1 MATEP
6 TAFISVIVRV
16 NCSSWYAL
24 LVVRQAMPER
34 ERGRELSLNRVSLIQ
49 KYNQQYNVNKELY
62 QTLDIIEGLCNK
74 AKTLAMSGE
83 YDSDLQK
90 AIVGIIRGSEFA
102 FEELTGVKYNTP
114 DPEDTIPN

>member
-1 MATEP
+1 
-6 TAFISVIVRV
+6 
-16 NCSSWYAL
+16 
-24 LVVRQAMPER
+24 
-34 ERGRELSLNRVSLIQ
+34 
-49 KYNQQYNVNKELY
+49 VNKELY

-102 FEELTGVKYNTP
+102 FEELTGVKYNIP
-114 DPEDTIPN
+114 DPEDTIPNEGKYFSDGVPHRYKN

>member
-1 MATEP
+1 MNPE
-6 TAFISVIVRV
+6 
-16 NCSSWYAL
+16 
-24 LVVRQAMPER
+24 LV
-34 ERGRELSLNRVSLIQ
+34 
-49 KYNQQYNVNKELY
+49 
-62 QTLDIIEGLCNK
+62 QTLEIIEGLSKK
-74 AKTLAMSGE
+74 AWLLAMNGE

>member
-1 MATEP
+1 M
-6 TAFISVIVRV
+6 
-16 NCSSWYAL
+16 
-24 LVVRQAMPER
+24 
-34 ERGRELSLNRVSLIQ
+34 
-49 KYNQQYNVNKELY
+49 NKDLY

-102 FEELTGVKYNTP
+102 FEELTGVKYALPTEYESRILN
-114 DPEDTIPN
+114 EDTTPN